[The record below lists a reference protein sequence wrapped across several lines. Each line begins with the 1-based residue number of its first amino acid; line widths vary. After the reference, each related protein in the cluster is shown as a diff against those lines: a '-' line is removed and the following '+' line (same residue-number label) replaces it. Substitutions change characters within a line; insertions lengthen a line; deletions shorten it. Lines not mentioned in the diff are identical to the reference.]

1 MIIIIII
8 IIHVYIYIYNTQ
20 LRIEKE
26 VGKEG
31 GIGIHFWWHVL
42 GQFSLISFGIV
53 TCIAAFVIFTL
64 CSLSFF

>member
-1 MIIIIII
+1 MCI
-8 IIHVYIYIYNTQ
+8 YIYYNTQ

-42 GQFSLISFGIV
+42 GRFSLICFGIV
-53 TCIAAFVIFTL
+53 TRIAAFVIFTL